1 MNPFDEEE
9 ERGGRFRQELLD
21 GVRAAALPLKDED
34 SDFDALLE
42 SIGDARFVLLGEA
55 THGTH
60 EFYRARALLT
70 RRLIVERGFSAVA
83 VEADWPDAL
92 RLNHYVRGGGPDR
105 DARHALDNFERFPR
119 WMWRNAEVL
128 ELVEWMREHNLA
140 RGKDAPKVGFYGL
153 DLYSLHASMRE
164 VVRYL
169 EARDPEAARRAR
181 ARFACFDRFGPDPQ
195 TYGYATAY
203 GFEDT
208 CEDELIEQL
217 LELRQREARDESQEE
232 DALFHAEQ
240 NARLARDAEL
250 YYRTMYQGRNDSW
263 NLRDTHMADT
273 ADALAEYL
281 GRHQDGQG
289 RLVIWA
295 HNSHLGDARATQM
308 GDQGELNLGQLL
320 RERHGQETFN
330 VGFTTYS
337 GTVIA
342 AREWDTPGLKR
353 RVRPAL
359 PGSYEAL
366 FHEVGLPGFLL
377 RMQDL
382 GEAGAGLRER
392 RLERAIGV
400 IYAPHSER
408 YSHYFHAD
416 LPAQFDAVLHYDLT
430 SALRP
435 LDADAGHEEEDAA
448 DTWPFGI

>member
-9 ERGGRFRQELLD
+9 RGKGFRPELID
-21 GVRAAALPLKDED
+21 GVRAAAIALKDDD
-34 SDFDALLE
+34 SDFDALIE
-42 SIGDARFVLLGEA
+42 GIGEARFVLLGEA

-60 EFYRARALLT
+60 EFYKARARLT
-70 RRLIVERGFSAVA
+70 RRLIAEHGFSAVA

-92 RLNHYVRGGGPDR
+92 RLNQYVHGEGEDR
-105 DARHALDNFERFPR
+105 EALHALDNFERFPR

-128 ELVEWMREHNLA
+128 ELVEWLREHNVAQGPDGLQA
-140 RGKDAPKVGFYGL
+140 GFYGL

-169 EARDPEAARRAR
+169 EQRDPGAAERAR
-181 ARFACFDRFGPDPQ
+181 HRYACFDRFGPDPQ
-195 TYGYATAY
+195 SYGHATAY
-203 GFEDT
+203 GFEDP
-208 CEDELIEQL
+208 CEAEVIETL
-217 LELRQREARDESQEE
+217 LELRRRKVQGTREA

-240 NARLARDAEL
+240 NARLAIDAEA
-250 YYRTMYQGRNDSW
+250 YYRTLYAGRNESW

-273 ADALAEYL
+273 ADALSEYL
-281 GRHQDGQG
+281 GRRHG
-289 RLVIWA
+289 RPARMVIWA

-308 GDQGELNLGQLL
+308 GDQGELNLGQLM
-320 RERHGQETFN
+320 RERHGKETFN
-330 VGFTTYS
+330 LGFTTYT

-342 AREWDTPGLKR
+342 AREWDEPGKKR
-353 RVRPAL
+353 RVRPGM

-377 RMQDL
+377 RTEDL

-408 YSHYFHAD
+408 YSHYFYAD
-416 LPAQFDAVLHYDLT
+416 LPAQFDAVIHYDVT
-430 SALRP
+430 SALQP
-435 LDADAGHEEEDAA
+435 LDRDAGHEEEDAA